1 MWTPLRYGPAL
12 LGVVFLALY
21 SALSLLRFRRF
32 KLSSWDN
39 AIFEQAIKSYAG
51 LGPPT
56 VDIKG
61 AGFNLLGDHFSPVI
75 ALVAPFYRLF
85 PAAQTILLA
94 QAVLLAA
101 SVVVIARVTMRRLG
115 PVAGTAISIAYGL
128 SFGIQSA
135 VKADFHEVAFAAPL
149 LALAGAAY
157 VDRRWA
163 HVVWWS
169 LPLLLVKED
178 LGLTVALIGFVLIV
192 CGQRRRGAWLAAA
205 GVAGMLLVLLVF
217 VPYFNPA
224 GGYDYVTGVGGDGG
238 VIGTLFSGFGQKVV
252 TVLVTF
258 AVTGFLALRSP
269 WALLVLPTF
278 GWRFVGG
285 TEYYWGIDW
294 HYSLVLM
301 PIVFIAMIDAV
312 VRSPDSRRLWL
323 RQYASFGAAVAMGFA
338 LAMQLTSPLSAL
350 AHAQT
355 YESSSRAGAANKVL
369 SLIPPGASVETDIG
383 LIAHLVTDHTVY
395 WIGTAGDVAADY
407 MLFDAEAGWSE
418 IPDVV
423 AYADEKTGLRY
434 ELIFD
439 DDGYSLARRM
449 N

>member
-1 MWTPLRYGPAL
+1 M
-12 LGVVFLALY
+12 FLVLY

-32 KLSSWDN
+32 ELTSWDN
-39 AIFEQAIKSYAG
+39 AIFEQAIKAYADF
-51 LGPPT
+51 GPPT

-85 PAAQTILLA
+85 PSAQTILLA
-94 QAVLLAA
+94 QAMLLAA
-101 SVVVIARVTMRRLG
+101 SVVVIARVAMRHVG
-115 PVAGTAISIAYGL
+115 PVAGIAIGVAYGL

-157 VDRRWA
+157 VDRRWS

-178 LGLTVALIGFVLIV
+178 LGLTVALIGSVLIL
-192 CGQRRRGAWLAAA
+192 CGQLRRGAWLAVA
-205 GVAGMLLVLLVF
+205 GVAGMLLVLLVI

-224 GGYDYVTGVGGDGG
+224 GGYDYATQVGGEGG
-238 VIGTLFSGFGQKVV
+238 LVETLFTGIGQKVV
-252 TVLVTF
+252 TVIVTF
-258 AVTGFLALRSP
+258 AITGFLALRSP

-278 GWRFVGG
+278 GWRFVGD

-294 HYSLVLM
+294 HYSLMLM

-312 VRSPDSRRLWL
+312 VRAPESRRRWL
-323 RQYASFGAAVAMGFA
+323 RQYVSHGAAVALGVA
-338 LAMQLTSPLSAL
+338 LVMQLNSPLSAL
-350 AHAQT
+350 ARSET
-355 YESSSRAGAANKVL
+355 YDASPRAEAADKVL
-369 SLIPPGASVETDIG
+369 SLIPPGAKVETDIG

-395 WIGTAGDVAADY
+395 WTGTAGDVAAEY
-407 MLFDAEAGWSE
+407 VLFDSDAGWSDVPE
-418 IPDVV
+418 VV
-423 AYADEKTGLRY
+423 AYAEEKTGLRY
-434 ELIFD
+434 DLIFD
-439 DDGYSLARRM
+439 EDGYSLARRM